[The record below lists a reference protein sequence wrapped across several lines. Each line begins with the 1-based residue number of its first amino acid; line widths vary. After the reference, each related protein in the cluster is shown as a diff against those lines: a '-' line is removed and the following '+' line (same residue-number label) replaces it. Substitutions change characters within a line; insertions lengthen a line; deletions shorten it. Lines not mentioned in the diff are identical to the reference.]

1 MGKDYGED
9 WGFGLKQ
16 GPCLGLGPGARG
28 RGRYRARDRAR
39 ARVRARARARVRAMV
54 RARARVEAR
63 ARDRTLCYGRWAR
76 VVPSAKIRARA
87 RAWAMDRVI
96 TWDVVE
102 ARDGRQH
109 HHFIQ
114 LHWVVQSNRAICVPL
129 FGTIW
134 ELALV

>member
-1 MGKDYGED
+1 
-9 WGFGLKQ
+9 
-16 GPCLGLGPGARG
+16 
-28 RGRYRARDRAR
+28 
-39 ARVRARARARVRAMV
+39 MV

-114 LHWVVQSNRAICVPL
+114 LHWVVQSNRAIGVPL